1 MPRRQ
6 PTISFQ
12 QIRNLTE
19 RFSWRDPKTG
29 VRVTGFNPPADAKE
43 KQQVPYF
50 VRYVTGRGVLE
61 QGEVITLKVD
71 TKRHQRRVKFI
82 NSNEIRILRDY
93 LIIEIDGFRVVT
105 H

>member
-1 MPRRQ
+1 MPRTQ

-12 QIRNLTE
+12 AVRNLTE
-19 RFSWRDPKTG
+19 KFSWRDPKTG
-29 VRVTGFNPPADAKE
+29 SRVMGFNPPADAKE

-50 VRYVTGRGVLE
+50 VKYVTGRGVLE

-71 TKRHQRRVKFI
+71 LRRHQRKVKFI
-82 NSNEIRILRDY
+82 NSNQIRILRDY